1 MDYRLWVN
9 QLISDQQD
17 FMIESNLA
25 DERSY
30 EWINSMK
37 KKGYQLVLYFLS
49 TQDVAINFQRV
60 NKRVQ
65 EGGHPVPEPIIESR
79 YKQGHSYLKTKL
91 QVFNE
96 VYLID
101 NSTDTP
107 LIQAHIANDA
117 ITILAETLVN
127 WAKEITAFYEKVQRI
142 RNK

>member
-1 MDYRLWVN
+1 MPTLYLLAGPNGSGKTTFYLFALQQQFVSDSLPFVNVDNLKKRYGDYTEENYQKAQLDYRLWVN

-65 EGGHPVPEPIIESR
+65 EGGHPVPEPIIES
-79 YKQGHSYLKTKL
+79 
-91 QVFNE
+91 
-96 VYLID
+96 
-101 NSTDTP
+101 
-107 LIQAHIANDA
+107 
-117 ITILAETLVN
+117 
-127 WAKEITAFYEKVQRI
+127 
-142 RNK
+142 